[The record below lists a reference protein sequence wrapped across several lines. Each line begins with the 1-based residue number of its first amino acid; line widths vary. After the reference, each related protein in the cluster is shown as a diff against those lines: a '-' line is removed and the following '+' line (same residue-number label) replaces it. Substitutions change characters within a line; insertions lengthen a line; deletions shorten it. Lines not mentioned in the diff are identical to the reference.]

1 MLEANSLVRCNQG
14 EGLIDSLSIFLQP
27 QVGSFCEQGL
37 DQAGSNVANGHLEA
51 TNNTVASMSN
61 QHALPGGPQAPPSM
75 DPAVAMQR
83 ATVSEESAQLELLAL
98 LAAGDGFGST
108 TAGGAGANEWAWPR
122 SAADPHSRA
131 ISPSHSHHLTAIQLA
146 LLNGPIAGSSG
157 DEDHMGQRS
166 DAGGEEEE
174 EEELLRQLSGR
185 PCTAPLAPPSAS
197 SNMRDG
203 TSIVVGVGGSF
214 TSDTA
219 AARAPLRSPP
229 QLNLPPF
236 PGKDTAASAQKPPS
250 PPALTYTTSA
260 ASAQPPIPRIRRVE
274 SIESVGTVEG
284 EPPSP
289 SLSGLSPSASGL
301 PSRQASTASLAAT
314 TSTWTAKVQPGVTK
328 SW

>member
-1 MLEANSLVRCNQG
+1 M
-14 EGLIDSLSIFLQP
+14 
-27 QVGSFCEQGL
+27 QGL
-37 DQAGSNVANGHLEA
+37 GQADSNDHLEVANNA
-51 TNNTVASMSN
+51 TASMPSEL
-61 QHALPGGPQAPPSM
+61 ALQGGAQAPPM
-75 DPAVAMQR
+75 DPAGAMQR
-83 ATVSEESAQLELLAL
+83 ATVSEESARLALLAL
-98 LAAGDGFGST
+98 LAAGEGFGST

-131 ISPSHSHHLTAIQLA
+131 ISPSPSHHLTAIQLA
-146 LLNGPIAGSSG
+146 LLSGPIAGSSG
-157 DEDHMGQRS
+157 EEDQL
-166 DAGGEEEE
+166 ALKEEEEE
-174 EEELLRQLSGR
+174 EEELLRQLSGQ

-203 TSIVVGVGGSF
+203 QSIVGGVGGSF

-219 AARAPLRSPP
+219 AARATLRSPP

-236 PGKDTAASAQKPPS
+236 PGEDTTASAQQPPS
-250 PPALTYTTSA
+250 PPPALTYTTSD